1 MANRKRIALLVAQA
15 DEYYQAQFI
24 EGFIGKA
31 FEHDADV
38 LVFGSY
44 LKYQN
49 NLGRE
54 VGETSIFTLLP
65 YEEFDAVAVMADT
78 LQSPGLS
85 DSLEEIIHERC
96 KCPVVFIDK
105 ESKYFPS
112 IFPNHYD
119 AVKKLI
125 NHLIE
130 DHGYTDIAYLTGKAW
145 HHYSKQ
151 RLQAFMDAMSEHN
164 LSVGRDRVFYGDFWY
179 TSGESLGD
187 RLIKKGGNL
196 PQAIACANDCMA
208 IGLAK
213 ALEFD

>member
-1 MANRKRIALLVAQA
+1 MADRKRIALIVAQA
-15 DEYYQAQFI
+15 DEYYQSQFI
-24 EGFIGKA
+24 QGFIDNA
-31 FEHDADV
+31 FKHDADV

-54 VGETSIFTLLP
+54 VGETSIFSIVP
-65 YEEFDAVAVMADT
+65 FEKFDAVVVMADT

-85 DSLEEIIHERC
+85 DSIEQMIHDRC

-105 ESKYFPS
+105 ESRYFPS

-119 AVKKLI
+119 AIKLLV

-130 DHGYTDIAYLTGKAW
+130 DHGYTDIAFLMGKAW

-151 RLQAFMDAMSEHN
+151 
-164 LSVGRDRVFYGDFWY
+164 
-179 TSGESLGD
+179 
-187 RLIKKGGNL
+187 
-196 PQAIACANDCMA
+196 
-208 IGLAK
+208 
-213 ALEFD
+213 